1 MAVNKASDKYK
12 ELRKE
17 VSRMASMANKRIDRL
32 ERNNLTMLPAYQAWE
47 SNGSIRFSVKGKSY
61 EETQAEYWRLKKFLD
76 DRTSTVKQ
84 ANDFL
89 REMAENTGIQYN
101 GLEDLKAKSA
111 KFFELADLIKQ
122 YNQSINQSAQA
133 LDYQKIWQDINTYVL
148 DTDADL
154 AAAVSSEEQLEKF
167 LEYMNFVQPVEN
179 NQEGFSLG
187 EENWD
192 FIEL

>member
-1 MAVNKASDKYK
+1 MALNKASDKYK

-17 VSRMASMANKRIDRL
+17 VSRMASMAHKRIDRL

-47 SNGSIRFSVKGKSY
+47 QNGSIRFSVKGKSY

-76 DRTSTVKQ
+76 DRTSTVTQ

-133 LDYQKIWQDINTYVL
+133 LDYQKIWQDINTYIL

-167 LEYMNFVQPVEN
+167 LEYMNAVQPVED

>member
-47 SNGSIRFSVKGKSY
+47 KNGSVRFSVKGKSY

-89 REMAENTGIQYN
+89 KEMAENTGIQYN
-101 GLEDLKAKSA
+101 GLEDLKTKSA

-133 LDYQKIWQDINTYVL
+133 LDYQKIWKDINTYVL

-154 AAAVSSEEQLEKF
+154 ADAVSSEEQLEKF
-167 LEYMNFVQPVEN
+167 LNYMNLVQPVEN
-179 NQEGFSLG
+179 NQEGFSLNG
-187 EENWD
+187 NKWD

>member
-1 MAVNKASDKYK
+1 MAVKKASDKYK

-47 SNGSIRFSVKGKSY
+47 NNGAVRFSVKGKSY

-89 REMAENTGIQYN
+89 KEMAENTGIQYN

-111 KFFELADLIKQ
+111 KFFELADKIKQ

-133 LDYQKIWQDINTYVL
+133 LDYQKIWKDINTYIL
-148 DTDADL
+148 DTDSDL
-154 AAAVSSEEQLEKF
+154 SEAVSSEEQLEKF
-167 LEYMNFVQPVEN
+167 LNYMNAVQPVEN
-179 NQEGFSLG
+179 NQEGFSLSG
-187 EENWD
+187 NKWD

>member
-1 MAVNKASDKYK
+1 MAVKKATDKYK

-47 SNGSIRFSVKGKSY
+47 QNGSVRFSVKGKSY

-101 GLEDLKAKSA
+101 GLEDLKTKSA

-133 LDYQKIWQDINTYVL
+133 LDYQKIWKDINTYIL

-154 AAAVSSEEQLEKF
+154 ADAVSSEEQLEKF
-167 LEYMNFVQPVEN
+167 LTYMNMVKPVED
-179 NQEGFSLG
+179 NQEGFSLNG
-187 EENWD
+187 NNWD

>member
-1 MAVNKASDKYK
+1 MAVKKASDKYK

-17 VSRMASMANKRIDRL
+17 VSRMASMANKRINRL

-47 SNGSIRFSVKGKSY
+47 SNGAVKFSVKGKSY

-84 ANDFL
+84 ANNFL
-89 REMAENTGIQYN
+89 KEMAENTGIQYN

-133 LDYQKIWQDINTYVL
+133 LDYQKIWKDINTYVL

-154 AAAVSSEEQLEKF
+154 ADAVSSEEQLEKF
-167 LEYMNFVQPVEN
+167 LNYMNLVKPVED
-179 NQEGFSLG
+179 NQEGFSLNG
-187 EENWD
+187 NKWD

>member
-47 SNGSIRFSVKGKSY
+47 KNGSVRFSVKGKSY

-101 GLEDLKAKSA
+101 GLEDLKTKSA

-167 LEYMNFVQPVEN
+167 LEYMNFVQPVED

>member
-1 MAVNKASDKYK
+1 MAVKKATDKYK

-47 SNGSIRFSVKGKSY
+47 QNGSVRFSVKGKSY

-101 GLEDLKAKSA
+101 GIEDLKTKSA

-133 LDYQKIWQDINTYVL
+133 LDYQKIWKDINTYIL

-154 AAAVSSEEQLEKF
+154 SDAVSSEEQLEKF
-167 LEYMNFVQPVEN
+167 LNYMNMVQPVEN
-179 NQEGFSLG
+179 NQEGFSLNG
-187 EENWD
+187 NNWD

>member
-12 ELRKE
+12 ELRRE

-47 SNGSIRFSVKGKSY
+47 KNGSVRFSVKGKSY

-101 GLEDLKAKSA
+101 GLEDLKTKSA

-133 LDYQKIWQDINTYVL
+133 LDYQKIWKDINTYVL

-154 AAAVSSEEQLEKF
+154 ADAVSSEEQLEKF
-167 LEYMNFVQPVEN
+167 LNYMNLVQPVEN
-179 NQEGFSLG
+179 NQEGFSLNG
-187 EENWD
+187 KKWD

>member
-1 MAVNKASDKYK
+1 MAVKKASDKYK

-47 SNGSIRFSVKGKSY
+47 NNGAVRFSVKGKSY

-101 GLEDLKAKSA
+101 GLEDLKEKSA

-133 LDYQKIWQDINTYVL
+133 LDYQKIWKDINTYVL

-154 AAAVSSEEQLEKF
+154 ADAVSSEEQLEKF
-167 LEYMNFVQPVEN
+167 LNYMNLVKPVEN
-179 NQEGFSLG
+179 NQEGFSLNG
-187 EENWD
+187 NKWD

>member
-1 MAVNKASDKYK
+1 MAVKKASDKYK

-47 SNGSIRFSVKGKSY
+47 SNGSVRFSVKGKSY

-89 REMAENTGIQYN
+89 KEMAENTGIQYN

-133 LDYQKIWQDINTYVL
+133 LDYQKIWKDINTYVL

-154 AAAVSSEEQLEKF
+154 ADAVSSEEQLEKF
-167 LEYMNFVQPVEN
+167 LNYMNLVQPVEN
-179 NQEGFSLG
+179 NQEGFSLNG
-187 EENWD
+187 NKWD

>member
-101 GLEDLKAKSA
+101 GLEDLKTKSA

>member
-1 MAVNKASDKYK
+1 MALNKASDKYK

-47 SNGSIRFSVKGKSY
+47 QNGSIRFSVKGKSY

-76 DRTSTVKQ
+76 DRTSTVTQ

-101 GLEDLKAKSA
+101 GLEDLKTKSA

-167 LEYMNFVQPVEN
+167 LEYMNAVQPVED

>member
-1 MAVNKASDKYK
+1 
-12 ELRKE
+12 
-17 VSRMASMANKRIDRL
+17 MASMANKRIDRL

-47 SNGSIRFSVKGKSY
+47 KNGSVRFSVKGKSY

-133 LDYQKIWQDINTYVL
+133 LDYQKIWKDINTYVL

-154 AAAVSSEEQLEKF
+154 ADAVSSEEQLEKF
-167 LEYMNFVQPVEN
+167 LNYMNLVQPVEN
-179 NQEGFSLG
+179 NQEGFSLNG
-187 EENWD
+187 NKWD

>member
-1 MAVNKASDKYK
+1 MAVKKASDKYK

-47 SNGSIRFSVKGKSY
+47 SNGAVKFSVKGKSY

-84 ANDFL
+84 ANNFL
-89 REMAENTGIQYN
+89 KEMAENTGIKYN

-133 LDYQKIWQDINTYVL
+133 LDYQKIWKDINTYVL
-148 DTDADL
+148 ETDADL
-154 AAAVSSEEQLEKF
+154 ADAVSSEEQLEKF
-167 LEYMNFVQPVEN
+167 LNYMNLVKPVED
-179 NQEGFSLG
+179 NQEGFSLNG
-187 EENWD
+187 NKWD

>member
-1 MAVNKASDKYK
+1 MALNKASDKYK

-101 GLEDLKAKSA
+101 GLEDLKTKSA

-167 LEYMNFVQPVEN
+167 LEYMNFVQPVED
-179 NQEGFSLG
+179 NQEGFSLS

>member
-47 SNGSIRFSVKGKSY
+47 KNGSVRFSVKGKSY

-89 REMAENTGIQYN
+89 RQMAENTGIQYN
-101 GLEDLKAKSA
+101 GLEDLKEKSA

-133 LDYQKIWQDINTYVL
+133 LDYQKIWKDINTYVL

-154 AAAVSSEEQLEKF
+154 ADAVSSEEQLEKF
-167 LEYMNFVQPVEN
+167 LNYMNLVQPVEN
-179 NQEGFSLG
+179 NQEGFSLNG
-187 EENWD
+187 NKWD

>member
-1 MAVNKASDKYK
+1 MAVKKASDKYK

-47 SNGSIRFSVKGKSY
+47 SNGAVRFSVKGKSY

-84 ANDFL
+84 ANNFL
-89 REMAENTGIQYN
+89 KEMAENTGIQYN

-133 LDYQKIWQDINTYVL
+133 LDYQKIWKDINTYVL

-154 AAAVSSEEQLEKF
+154 ADAVSSEEQLEKF
-167 LEYMNFVQPVEN
+167 LNYMNMVKPVED
-179 NQEGFSLG
+179 NQEGFSLNG
-187 EENWD
+187 NKWD

>member
-47 SNGSIRFSVKGKSY
+47 SNGSVRFSVKGKSY

-89 REMAENTGIQYN
+89 KEMAENTGIQYN

-133 LDYQKIWQDINTYVL
+133 LDYQKIWKDINTYVL

-154 AAAVSSEEQLEKF
+154 ADAVSSEEQLEKF
-167 LEYMNFVQPVEN
+167 LNYMNLVQPVEN
-179 NQEGFSLG
+179 NQEGFSLNG
-187 EENWD
+187 NKWD

>member
-1 MAVNKASDKYK
+1 MAVKKASDKYK

-32 ERNNLTMLPAYQAWE
+32 EHNNLTMLPAYQAWE
-47 SNGSIRFSVKGKSY
+47 SNGAVRFSVKGKSY

-84 ANDFL
+84 ANNFL
-89 REMAENTGIQYN
+89 KEMAENTGIQYN

-133 LDYQKIWQDINTYVL
+133 LDYQKIWKDINTYVL
-148 DTDADL
+148 DTDTDL
-154 AAAVSSEEQLEKF
+154 ADAVSSEEQLEKF
-167 LEYMNFVQPVEN
+167 LNYMNLVKPVEN
-179 NQEGFSLG
+179 NQEGFSLNG
-187 EENWD
+187 NKWD

>member
-47 SNGSIRFSVKGKSY
+47 SNGSVRFSVKGKSY

-133 LDYQKIWQDINTYVL
+133 LDYQKIWKDINTYVL

-154 AAAVSSEEQLEKF
+154 ADAVSSEEQLEKF
-167 LEYMNFVQPVEN
+167 LNYMNLVQPVEN
-179 NQEGFSLG
+179 NQEGFSLNG
-187 EENWD
+187 NKWD

>member
-1 MAVNKASDKYK
+1 MAVKKATDKYK

-47 SNGSIRFSVKGKSY
+47 QNGSVRFSVKGKSY

-101 GLEDLKAKSA
+101 GLEDLKTKSA

-133 LDYQKIWQDINTYVL
+133 LDYQKIWKDINTYIL

-154 AAAVSSEEQLEKF
+154 ADAVSSEEQLEKF
-167 LEYMNFVQPVEN
+167 LNYMNLVQPVEN
-179 NQEGFSLG
+179 NQEGFSLNG
-187 EENWD
+187 NNWD

>member
-47 SNGSIRFSVKGKSY
+47 KNGSVRFSVKGKSY

-101 GLEDLKAKSA
+101 GLEDLKTKSA

-133 LDYQKIWQDINTYVL
+133 LDYQKIWKDINTYVL

-167 LEYMNFVQPVEN
+167 LNYMNLVQPVEN
-179 NQEGFSLG
+179 NQEGFSLNG
-187 EENWD
+187 NKWD

>member
-1 MAVNKASDKYK
+1 MAVKKASDKYK

-47 SNGSIRFSVKGKSY
+47 SNGAVRFSVKGKSY

-84 ANDFL
+84 ANNFL
-89 REMAENTGIQYN
+89 KEMAENTGIQYN

-133 LDYQKIWQDINTYVL
+133 LDYQKIWKDINTYVL

-154 AAAVSSEEQLEKF
+154 ADAVSSEEQLEKF
-167 LEYMNFVQPVEN
+167 LNYMNMVKPVEN
-179 NQEGFSLG
+179 NQEGFSLNG
-187 EENWD
+187 NKWD

>member
-1 MAVNKASDKYK
+1 MAINKASDKYK

-47 SNGSIRFSVKGKSY
+47 KNGSVRFSVKGKSY

-89 REMAENTGIQYN
+89 KQMAENTGIQYN

-133 LDYQKIWQDINTYVL
+133 LDYQKIWKDINTYVL

-154 AAAVSSEEQLEKF
+154 ADAVSSEEQLEKF
-167 LEYMNFVQPVEN
+167 LNYMNLVQPVEN
-179 NQEGFSLG
+179 NQEGFSLNG
-187 EENWD
+187 NKWD

>member
-167 LEYMNFVQPVEN
+167 LEYMNFVQPVEDN
-179 NQEGFSLG
+179 KEGFSLG

-192 FIEL
+192 FIKL

>member
-47 SNGSIRFSVKGKSY
+47 KNGSVRFSVKGKSY

-89 REMAENTGIQYN
+89 RQMAENTGIQYN
-101 GLEDLKAKSA
+101 GLEDLKTKSA

-133 LDYQKIWQDINTYVL
+133 LDYQKIWKDINTYVL

-154 AAAVSSEEQLEKF
+154 ADAVSSEEQLEKF
-167 LEYMNFVQPVEN
+167 LNYMNLVKPVEN
-179 NQEGFSLG
+179 NQEGFSLNG
-187 EENWD
+187 NKWD

>member
-47 SNGSIRFSVKGKSY
+47 KNGSVRFSVKGKSY

-101 GLEDLKAKSA
+101 GLEDLKTKSA

-133 LDYQKIWQDINTYVL
+133 LDYQKIWKDINTYVL

-154 AAAVSSEEQLEKF
+154 ADAVSSEEQLEKF
-167 LEYMNFVQPVEN
+167 LNYMNLVQPVES
-179 NQEGFSLG
+179 NQEGFSLNG
-187 EENWD
+187 NKWD

>member
-1 MAVNKASDKYK
+1 MALNKASDKYK

-47 SNGSIRFSVKGKSY
+47 QNGSIRFSVKGKSY

-154 AAAVSSEEQLEKF
+154 ADAVSSEEQLEKF
-167 LEYMNFVQPVEN
+167 LEYMNDVQPVED

>member
-1 MAVNKASDKYK
+1 MALNKASDKYK

-47 SNGSIRFSVKGKSY
+47 KNGSVRFSVKGKSY

-101 GLEDLKAKSA
+101 GLEDLKTKSA

-133 LDYQKIWQDINTYVL
+133 LDYQKIWKDINTYVL

-154 AAAVSSEEQLEKF
+154 ADAVSSEEQLEKF
-167 LEYMNFVQPVEN
+167 LNYMNLVQPVEN
-179 NQEGFSLG
+179 NQEGFSLNG
-187 EENWD
+187 NKWD

>member
-12 ELRKE
+12 VLRKE

-47 SNGSIRFSVKGKSY
+47 KNGSVRFSVKGKSY

-101 GLEDLKAKSA
+101 GLEDLKTKSA

-133 LDYQKIWQDINTYVL
+133 LDYQKIWKDINTYVL

-154 AAAVSSEEQLEKF
+154 ADAVSSEEQLEKF
-167 LEYMNFVQPVEN
+167 LNYMNLVQPVEN
-179 NQEGFSLG
+179 NQEGFSLNG
-187 EENWD
+187 NKWD

>member
-1 MAVNKASDKYK
+1 MAVKKASDKYK

-47 SNGSIRFSVKGKSY
+47 SNGSVRFSVKGKSY

-89 REMAENTGIQYN
+89 KEMAENTGIQYN
-101 GLEDLKAKSA
+101 GLEDLKEKSA

-133 LDYQKIWQDINTYVL
+133 LDYQKIWKDINTYIL

-154 AAAVSSEEQLEKF
+154 ADAMSSEEQLEKF
-167 LEYMNFVQPVEN
+167 LSYMNMVKPVED
-179 NQEGFSLG
+179 NQEGFSLNG
-187 EENWD
+187 NKWD

>member
-47 SNGSIRFSVKGKSY
+47 KNGSVRFSVKGKSY

-101 GLEDLKAKSA
+101 GLEDLKTKSA

-133 LDYQKIWQDINTYVL
+133 LDYQKIWKDINTYIL

-154 AAAVSSEEQLEKF
+154 ADAVSSEEQLEKF
-167 LEYMNFVQPVEN
+167 LEYMNAVQPVED